1 MRLSKGQRKWFCGAI
16 ICVALALLAAILA
29 DTLLARLRPTLN
41 LSAYC
46 GEPTVSERG
55 RTTLTETSGTISVAC
70 VLPSES
76 PAAAPVGQLL
86 RKFAQVSREV
96 AGATI
101 ELEYVDPRED
111 AGAAARLMA
120 QGADGPGLLFRQAGR
135 RVFVPERDLLAAQG
149 GIYDPVEAES
159 AVTAALM
166 RLSVEGVT
174 VGWLTEG
181 AAEGRPT
188 YADTDPMNGFS
199 DFRRALEREGIR
211 IIPVSLQQAGEI
223 PESVSAL
230 LIMGPHHDLS
240 AAERVRLE
248 EWLDRGGR
256 LLCALPP
263 AGDVGLA
270 PLLEQWGIR
279 VETTPRVPSRNG
291 ADGTGLADRLADNHP
306 ITRELTEGGAQVTF
320 VAPRALRMVAA
331 DHCSAAV
338 SQPSDASASTPRAV
352 SSDHGSV
359 TVTPLVSID
368 TLPTETLPDRVA
380 TVMMAAES
388 GSGMGADLAFH
399 RGRVVV
405 VGESGFATNR
415 FTRGHA
421 SANRDLAVN
430 AVRWLVELP
439 GSGASSGAGVLR
451 VGQDSRAWRK
461 DFAIAVLFVPAT
473 LCLLLWLATRR
484 RG

>member
-1 MRLSKGQRKWFCGAI
+1 MRLSKGQRKWFLGALV
-16 ICVALALLAAILA
+16 CVALAALAAILA
-29 DTLLARLRPTLN
+29 DTLLARLRPTLD

-55 RTTLTETSGTISVAC
+55 RTTLMETSGTLSVAC

-111 AGAAARLMA
+111 AGTAARLMA
-120 QGADGPGLLFRQAGR
+120 QGANGPGLLFRQAGR
-135 RVFVPERDLLAAQG
+135 RVFVPERDLLTAQG
-149 GIYDPVEAES
+149 SVYDPVEAET

-166 RLSVEGVT
+166 RLSAEGVT

-181 AAEGRPT
+181 AAEGRPA
-188 YADTDPMNGFS
+188 YADTDPMDGFS
-199 DFRRALEREGIR
+199 GFRRALEREGIR
-211 IIPVSLQQAGEI
+211 IVPVSLQEAREI

-230 LIMGPHHDLS
+230 LIMGPRHDLS
-240 AAERVRLE
+240 TAERARLA

-263 AGDVGLA
+263 AGDLGLS
-270 PLLEQWGIR
+270 PLLEEWGIR
-279 VETTPRVPSRNG
+279 VEATPRVPSRNG
-291 ADGTGLADRLADNHP
+291 ADGTGLADRLTDNHP
-306 ITRELTEGGAQVTF
+306 ITRELTEGGAQVAF
-320 VAPRALRMVAA
+320 VAPRALRMTTTDHGAPAA
-331 DHCSAAV
+331 T
-338 SQPSDASASTPRAV
+338 PSTDATTTLRTGSV
-352 SSDHGSV
+352 DHGSV

-368 TLPTETLPDRVA
+368 TLPTETLPERVA

-415 FTRGHA
+415 FTLGHA

-451 VGQDSRAWRK
+451 VGQDSRAWRL
-461 DFAIAVLFVPAT
+461 DFAIAVLFVPMT

-484 RG
+484 HG

>member
-1 MRLSKGQRKWFCGAI
+1 MRLSKGQRKWFLGALV
-16 ICVALALLAAILA
+16 CVALAALAAILA
-29 DTLLARLRPTLN
+29 DTLLARLRPTLD

-55 RTTLTETSGTISVAC
+55 RTTLMETSGTLSVAC

-76 PAAAPVGQLL
+76 PAAAPVGLLL

-120 QGADGPGLLFRQAGR
+120 QGANGPGLLFRQAGR
-135 RVFVPERDLLAAQG
+135 RVFVPERDLLTAQG
-149 GIYDPVEAES
+149 SVYDPVEAET

-166 RLSVEGVT
+166 RLSAEGVT

-181 AAEGRPT
+181 AAEGRPA
-188 YADTDPMNGFS
+188 YADTDPMDGFS
-199 DFRRALEREGIR
+199 GFRRALEREGIR
-211 IIPVSLQQAGEI
+211 IVPVSLQEAREI

-230 LIMGPHHDLS
+230 LIMGPRHDLS
-240 AAERVRLE
+240 AAERARLA

-263 AGDVGLA
+263 AGDLGLS
-270 PLLEQWGIR
+270 PLLEDWGIR
-279 VETTPRVPSRNG
+279 VEATPRVPSRNG
-291 ADGTGLADRLADNHP
+291 ADGTGLADRLTDNHP
-306 ITRELTEGGAQVTF
+306 ITRELTEGGAQVAF
-320 VAPRALRMVAA
+320 VAPRALRMAA
-331 DHCSAAV
+331 TDHGAPAATQ
-338 SQPSDASASTPRAV
+338 STDATTTLRTGSV
-352 SSDHGSV
+352 DHGSV

-368 TLPTETLPDRVA
+368 TLPTETLPERVA

-415 FTRGHA
+415 FTLGHA

-451 VGQDSRAWRK
+451 VGQDSRAWRL
-461 DFAIAVLFVPAT
+461 DFAIAVLFVPMT

-484 RG
+484 HG

>member
-1 MRLSKGQRKWFCGAI
+1 MRLSKGQRKWFLGALV
-16 ICVALALLAAILA
+16 CVALAALAAILA
-29 DTLLARLRPTLN
+29 DTLLARLRPTLD

-55 RTTLTETSGTISVAC
+55 RTTLMETSGTLSVAC

-76 PAAAPVGQLL
+76 PAAAPVGLLL

-111 AGAAARLMA
+111 AGTAARLMA
-120 QGADGPGLLFRQAGR
+120 QGANGPGLLFRQAGR
-135 RVFVPERDLLAAQG
+135 RVFVPERDLLTAQG
-149 GIYDPVEAES
+149 SVYDPVEAET

-166 RLSVEGVT
+166 RLSAEGVT

-181 AAEGRPT
+181 AAEGRPA
-188 YADTDPMNGFS
+188 YADTDPMDGFS
-199 DFRRALEREGIR
+199 GFRRALEREGIR
-211 IIPVSLQQAGEI
+211 IVPVSLQEAREI

-230 LIMGPHHDLS
+230 LIMGPRHDLS
-240 AAERVRLE
+240 AAERARLA

-263 AGDVGLA
+263 AGDLGLS
-270 PLLEQWGIR
+270 PLLEEWGIR
-279 VETTPRVPSRNG
+279 VEATPRVPSRNG
-291 ADGTGLADRLADNHP
+291 ADGTGLADRLTDNHP
-306 ITRELTEGGAQVTF
+306 ITRELTEGGAQVAF
-320 VAPRALRMVAA
+320 VAPRALRMATT
-331 DHCSAAV
+331 DHGTPTATQST
-338 SQPSDASASTPRAV
+338 DATTTLRTGSV
-352 SSDHGSV
+352 DHGSV

-415 FTRGHA
+415 FTLGHA

-451 VGQDSRAWRK
+451 VGQDSRAWRL
-461 DFAIAVLFVPAT
+461 DFAIAVLFVPMT

-484 RG
+484 HG

>member
-16 ICVALALLAAILA
+16 VCAALAALAAILA
-29 DTLLARLRPTLN
+29 DALLARLRPTLD
-41 LSAYC
+41 LSYYC
-46 GEPTVSERG
+46 GEPDVSERG
-55 RTTLTETSGTISVAC
+55 RYTLMETSGTISVAC

-76 PAAAPVGQLL
+76 PAAAPVGLLL
-86 RKFAQVSREV
+86 RKFAHVSREV

-135 RVFVPERDLLAAQG
+135 RVFVPERDLLAPQG
-149 GIYDPVEAES
+149 GVYDPVEAES

-166 RLSVEGVT
+166 RLSVVGGT

-181 AAEGRPT
+181 TARPA
-188 YADTDPMNGFS
+188 YANTDPTEGFS
-199 DFRRALEREGIR
+199 GFRRALEREGVR
-211 IIPVSLQQAGEI
+211 VVPVSLQQAEGI

-230 LIMGPHHDLS
+230 LIMGPRHDLS
-240 AAERVRLE
+240 AAERARLA

-263 AGDVGLA
+263 AGDAGLA

-279 VETTPRVPSRNG
+279 VEAAPRTPSRPG
-291 ADGTGLADRLADNHP
+291 ADGTGLADRLADDHP
-306 ITRELTEGGAQVTF
+306 ITRELTEGGAQVAF
-320 VAPRALRMVAA
+320 VAPRALREAEA
-331 DHCSAAV
+331 DS
-338 SQPSDASASTPRAV
+338 
-352 SSDHGSV
+352 GSV
-359 TVTPLVSID
+359 TVAPLVSID
-368 TLPTETLPDRVA
+368 TRPSETQPERVA

-388 GSGMGADLAFH
+388 GSEMGSDLAFH

-415 FTRGHA
+415 FTLGP

-439 GSGASSGAGVLR
+439 GSGAGSGAGVLR
-451 VGQDSRAWRK
+451 VGQDSHAWRK
-461 DFAIAVLFVPAT
+461 DFAIAVFLVPIAF
-473 LCLLLWLATRR
+473 CLALWVVTRR